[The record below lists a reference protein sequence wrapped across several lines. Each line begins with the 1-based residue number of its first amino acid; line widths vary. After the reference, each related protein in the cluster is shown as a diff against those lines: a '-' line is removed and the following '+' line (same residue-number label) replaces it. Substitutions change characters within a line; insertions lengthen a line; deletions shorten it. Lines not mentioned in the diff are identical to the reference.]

1 MYEVQKVHIL
11 PLYLLVKAYQQL
23 SLFAHYDAYN
33 SLNVFTI
40 PPKPAPSG
48 CCYRVGNLVPTA
60 SHPGITPHAC
70 VGRLHLMEQ
79 AVNSNHNTLVN
90 NYIKRHRVARQL
102 AYNGTA
108 IWLGDVTRRSS
119 RPGTCPDRPGHCP
132 GARRVWRNF
141 CKSRRIE

>member
-90 NYIKRHRVARQL
+90 NYIKRHRVAHRLAHNGSLSNNLFINKNLIFKILIFNILQKTNQHKIRLLDSLTARQ
-102 AYNGTA
+102 
-108 IWLGDVTRRSS
+108 
-119 RPGTCPDRPGHCP
+119 
-132 GARRVWRNF
+132 
-141 CKSRRIE
+141 